1 MLLDDYWE
9 RMNLMVPIYF
19 SAGICGF
26 LKVEAL
32 SFFFIFLLYV
42 KLCLLIC
49 SIGLTI
55 QANMYYKMLIGWTSQ
70 KIKDSH
76 AVRNPFDF
84 KHGMFGFI
92 KS

>member
-1 MLLDDYWE
+1 M
-9 RMNLMVPIYF
+9 
-19 SAGICGF
+19 
-26 LKVEAL
+26 
-32 SFFFIFLLYV
+32 

>member
-9 RMNLMVPIYF
+9 RMNLTVPIYF
-19 SAGICGF
+19 SA
-26 LKVEAL
+26 
-32 SFFFIFLLYV
+32 
-42 KLCLLIC
+42 
-49 SIGLTI
+49 GLTI

-84 KHGMFGFI
+84 KHVCHFERSFI
-92 KS
+92 INPGPCVLFATRQHLV